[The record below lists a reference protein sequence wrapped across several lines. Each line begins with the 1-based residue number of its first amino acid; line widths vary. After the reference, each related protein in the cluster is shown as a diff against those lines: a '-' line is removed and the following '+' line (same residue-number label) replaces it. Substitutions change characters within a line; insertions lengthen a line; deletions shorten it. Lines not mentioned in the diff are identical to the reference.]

1 MEELNIPAGPK
12 VGEILE
18 KIFLEVTENG
28 VPNERETLLN
38 KLKMSKI
45 YYYVSASKHDA
56 VSKFIDSLEKL
67 KKKSFFILS
76 STLKNMA

>member
-38 KLKMSKI
+38 KLKN
-45 YYYVSASKHDA
+45 
-56 VSKFIDSLEKL
+56 E
-67 KKKSFFILS
+67 
-76 STLKNMA
+76 